1 MVKIPTIVLLCVSA
15 ALCTGCGGQ
24 YVLTVPEQVVPAGE
38 QAVPVVRLQ
47 RNEVYVYAQP
57 VRRAAMRFSVA
68 EGPVRGAY
76 TDELGYA
83 GTYVPTPDKPGRYE
97 LTVKHLDYQGDQVRK
112 SVPVYVWDPA
122 RAALAVDIDAL
133 PWLRGEAISQ
143 ASAALN
149 SLARDANVLY
159 LTRSGSQ
166 GQKAAYNRLAE
177 AGFPDGPILMWQ
189 RESWYIVRQGRWNLP
204 RVVVSARMVS
214 QLPDLVKQFPNLKHG
229 LAGGPA
235 AADAFAKAG
244 MTVLTVGPT
253 LTFGAGAGSTQPL
266 ETWAD
271 LGELKLD

>member
-1 MVKIPTIVLLCVSA
+1 MVKIPTIVWLCVAALLCA
-15 ALCTGCGGQ
+15 GCGGQ

-68 EGPVRGAY
+68 DGPVRGAY

-97 LTVKHLDYQGDQVRK
+97 LTVQHLDYQGDQVRQAA
-112 SVPVYVWDPA
+112 PVYVWDPA
-122 RAALAVDIDAL
+122 RSAIAVDIDAL
-133 PWLRGEAISQ
+133 PWLSGEAVSQ
-143 ASAALN
+143 ASAALGK
-149 SLARDANVLY
+149 LAANTNILY
-159 LTRSGSQ
+159 LTRSGRE
-166 GQKAAYNRLAE
+166 GQKAAFDRLAGG
-177 AGFPDGPILMWQ
+177 GFPDGPILMWQ
-189 RESWYIVRQGRWNLP
+189 RESWYIVREGRWNLP

-235 AADAFAKAG
+235 AAGAFAKAG

-253 LTFGAGAGSTQPL
+253 LTLGAGAGSMQPL

-271 LGELKLD
+271 LGELKLN